1 MFYKYIYTYYFVLT
15 LLFGIAERPDSC
27 KLLKPSFK
35 GTVTRFCACTAF
47 WVLVW
52 QTRNQKL
59 TSSEEFLFHRPW
71 EDWESYYITI
81 EEVFG
86 SFWKFQTTYFVFSCK
101 LSRNWRSFL
110 RSAEHWPDAMRRNL
124 FIILLILKK
133 QLKFMLN
140 FALFCWDYLHTY
152 SLYVPVTG
160 QALYADICKFRLG
173 EQRDQ

>member
-1 MFYKYIYTYYFVLT
+1 MGYRLTRQWSVFTQPFLKYIFCKYIYTHYFVLT

-59 TSSEEFLFHRPW
+59 TSGEEFLFHRPW
-71 EDWESYYITI
+71 EAWESYYITI

-110 RSAEHWPDAMRRNL
+110 RSAEHWPEAMRRNL
-124 FIILLILKK
+124 FI
-133 QLKFMLN
+133 
-140 FALFCWDYLHTY
+140 CWY
-152 SLYVPVTG
+152 
-160 QALYADICKFRLG
+160 
-173 EQRDQ
+173 